1 MHTSTLPKVNNYKKY
16 DPTDIRQKIIIKIL
30 IKGINLMHVK
40 KPQSF
45 TTRFCKEQSINDLNL
60 SFSVIR

>member
-1 MHTSTLPKVNNYKKY
+1 MHTSTLHKVINYKKY
-16 DPTDIRQKIIIKIL
+16 DQTDIRQKIIIKIL

-40 KPQSF
+40 KLQSF

-60 SFSVIR
+60 ISL